1 MRGIEWGSNEGRVG
15 QRYTRTNDTVDKLI
29 TRNSGTPTL
38 VSRCFDNYFAYFHE
52 ITSSRFLETVHAL
65 SLALHS
71 RPPFSLSFLIK
82 PSFPCRNLRL
92 KNRYNDRRGTIL
104 WLYRLNIIPKV
115 FLYLNFVLE
124 CCRFYDKKRRI
135 YYTIQ
140 FVLLLEFLRIRVKFE
155 RRRIRRRIFKYS
167 KTISIYLERKK
178 KITRNMANNCFNNCD
193 YYILLIAKIK
203 LLRNSNWKKE

>member
-104 WLYRLNIIPKV
+104 WLYRLNIIPEV
-115 FLYLNFVLE
+115 FFVLE
-124 CCRFYDKKRRI
+124 FCRFYDKKRRI

-178 KITRNMANNCFNNCD
+178 KITRNMAHNCFNNCN
-193 YYILLIAKIK
+193 YYILAKIE